1 MTGRMTGRRGQ
12 TRTRRSVIA
21 LYGTNLLCYCLGGRW
36 KQSPSEFSLG
46 IRGSFNE
53 EKWRMDLERLKVPR
67 PAMDKLM
74 HELVARCLV
83 SLGDI
88 YRTRQAALRV

>member
-12 TRTRRSVIA
+12 TRIGKIDIA
-21 LYGTNLLCYCLGGRW
+21 RYGTNSHKLAVLLPGW
-36 KQSPSEFSLG
+36 KVETIAFSLG

-53 EKWRMDLERLKVPR
+53 EKGHMDLERLKVLR

-74 HELVARCLV
+74 HELVA
-83 SLGDI
+83 
-88 YRTRQAALRV
+88 

>member
-1 MTGRMTGRRGQ
+1 MMERMTGKRGQ
-12 TRTRRSVIA
+12 TRTRRSDIA
-21 LYGTNLLCYCLGGRW
+21 RYGTSLLRCCLGGMW
-36 KQSPSEFSLG
+36 KQSPSPWAS

-53 EKWRMDLERLKVPR
+53 EKWRTDLARLKVPR

-74 HELVARCLV
+74 HELVAKCLV

>member
-1 MTGRMTGRRGQ
+1 MV
-12 TRTRRSVIA
+12 SVLYDIA
-21 LYGTNLLCYCLGGRW
+21 YEPLHWSRLRL
-36 KQSPSEFSLG
+36 
-46 IRGSFNE
+46 
-53 EKWRMDLERLKVPR
+53 KWRTDLARFKVPS

-74 HELVARCLV
+74 HELVAECLV